1 VFQFVSFSSRYHLLR
16 ARDPISPPGKWI
28 APTARAMTGGN
39 LLFLLALLFAGM
51 AQPAAAATG
60 NTAPV
65 RNAAPDGALAQHD
78 SNAPINVSSDNFVGN
93 FATKVGTYTGN
104 VIVTQADYK
113 LRADQVRVNVINN
126 KPSRFNAT
134 GHVVFVSTSGTATG
148 DTGVYDLGPRTVTLT
163 GHVVLTKDRDVMHG
177 TALTVN
183 MVTGESHLTAQGA
196 AGGRVQGMFVQQPSS
211 QSGAKP
217 SGGGPK

>member
-1 VFQFVSFSSRYHLLR
+1 MHDIIPHRCHGPHL
-16 ARDPISPPGKWI
+16 
-28 APTARAMTGGN
+28 RAMTTCL
-39 LLFLLALLFAGM
+39 LLFTGVAKPVL
-51 AQPAAAATG
+51 AAT
-60 NTAPV
+60 APGGA
-65 RNAAPDGALAQHD
+65 NPSAHGAAPSGALAQHD

-93 FATKVGTYTGN
+93 FATKVGTYIGN

-113 LRADQVRVNVINN
+113 LRADQVRVNVVDN

-163 GHVVLTKDRDVMHG
+163 GHVVLTKDKDVMHG

-183 MVTGESHLTAQGA
+183 MVTGESHLTAQGSP
-196 AGGRVQGMFVQQPSS
+196 GGRVQGLFVQQPSS
-211 QSGAKP
+211 QSGTKP
-217 SGGGPK
+217 AGGAPK